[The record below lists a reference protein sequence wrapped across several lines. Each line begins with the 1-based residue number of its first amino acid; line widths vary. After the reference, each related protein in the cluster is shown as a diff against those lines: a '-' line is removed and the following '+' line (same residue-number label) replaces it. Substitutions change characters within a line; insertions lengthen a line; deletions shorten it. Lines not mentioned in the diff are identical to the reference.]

1 MARLIKRVA
10 VLTLGW
16 LFILLGIVGLV
27 LPVLQGIL
35 FLLIGL
41 ALLST
46 ESEIA
51 RRLLERLRARFPWLS
66 ERIDVA
72 EDRALKW
79 WNRVM
84 RRRDGAAN

>member
-1 MARLIKRVA
+1 MARLIKRIA

-16 LFILLGIVGLV
+16 LFILFGIVGLF
-27 LPVLQGIL
+27 LPILQGIL

-51 RRLLERLRARFPWLS
+51 RRLLERLRARFPRLS
-66 ERIDVA
+66 EHIEIA
-72 EDRALKW
+72 EVRALRW
-79 WNRVM
+79 WNRIT

>member
-16 LFILLGIVGLV
+16 LFILFGIVGLV

-51 RRLLERLRARFPWLS
+51 RNVLGRLRARFPRLS
-66 ERIDVA
+66 ERIEFA
-72 EDRALKW
+72 EDRALEW
-79 WNRVM
+79 WNRIT